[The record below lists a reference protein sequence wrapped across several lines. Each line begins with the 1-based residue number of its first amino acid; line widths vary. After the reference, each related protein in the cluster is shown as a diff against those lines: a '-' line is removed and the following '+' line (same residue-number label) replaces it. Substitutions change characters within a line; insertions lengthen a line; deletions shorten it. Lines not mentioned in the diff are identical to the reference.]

1 MPPEPSQGPRERPKT
16 YSDRLVMK
24 ALIIMLI
31 RRLYLAFAVFTF
43 PERDDAVLPALRVA
57 VIRGP

>member
-1 MPPEPSQGPRERPKT
+1 MGTPQNLFG
-16 YSDRLVMK
+16 RLVMK
-24 ALIIMLI
+24 ALTIMLI

-43 PERDDAVLPALRVA
+43 PERDDAVLPALCVA